1 MTTQGETEPERGGA
15 HTYRGA
21 VTWEYAP
28 DMDGDPDPGEIVWT
42 WVSYEEDARIGKDRP
57 IAILG
62 RAEDH
67 RLVGLMLS
75 SRDHSGDRDWL
86 AIGAGPW
93 DSEGRSSWLR
103 RDRLLAVPA
112 ASVRREGAVLP
123 RATYDAVIAAIGVPP
138 VAAPNRTGW
147 TLRDGFRRILGR
159 PLPRSSSDGTLGP

>member
-1 MTTQGETEPERGGA
+1 MA
-15 HTYRGA
+15 GA
-21 VTWEYAP
+21 VCFYKATFLRSFRSKLRTRITAP
-28 DMDGDPDPGEIVWT
+28 C
-42 WVSYEEDARIGKDRP
+42 AHK
-57 IAILG
+57 
-62 RAEDH
+62 DH

-159 PLPRSSSDGTLGP
+159 PHPRSSSDGTLGP